1 MYRCPG
7 VKRTFPHIPIC
18 GTEFPGVEQEAGTV
32 LLVAF
37 PGRPPPNGAPF
48 IWAQHLV
55 DGGAVLISQRGR
67 GCVTVLL
74 RIYGENEGKAWVSR
88 SKNSY

>member
-1 MYRCPG
+1 MCVFMLLSPG

-18 GTEFPGVEQEAGTV
+18 GAEFPGVEQEAGAV

-37 PGRPPPNGAPF
+37 PGRPTPYRAPLVR
-48 IWAQHLV
+48 AKYLV
-55 DGGAVLISQRGR
+55 DGGAVLVCQSGG

-74 RIYGENEGKAWVSR
+74 GI
-88 SKNSY
+88 